1 MIEKTEPRQNSNDA
15 NKKWNFHFILGM
27 EGELVQFWVFGPEQ
41 KTKEMSSKTLQEE
54 YYLFWGLYSIRECY
68 SSKFKSTN
76 DWGVYLQSN
85 CNKFGRVIKSRK
97 YHVLE
102 DSKSED
108 RELFA
113 EKFKPAPRKGVK
125 IVKKKKEHN
134 KLDSKQP
141 KITSYGIRTRSGS
154 GTSFKTENED
164 KLYISSS
171 TKVRQQQNRI
181 VLIKN
186 LKNLKLKISV

>member
-1 MIEKTEPRQNSNDA
+1 MI
-15 NKKWNFHFILGM
+15 G
-27 EGELVQFWVFGPEQ
+27 
-41 KTKEMSSKTLQEE
+41 
-54 YYLFWGLYSIRECY
+54 
-68 SSKFKSTN
+68 
-76 DWGVYLQSN
+76 GVYLQSN